1 MALDYRSRAILSHL
15 SQAQGYVTANEIME
29 TFNISR
35 RTIYN
40 DIGKINEW
48 LEANQFPVV
57 QHARSAGFQL
67 DKREVRQISGK
78 LDTIEQWHYEY
89 SAKERRAWLAV
100 YLLARNKPLYL
111 ESLMEKIR
119 VSRNT
124 VIEDIKGLRSE
135 LGHYALQLEFDRKL
149 GYVIKGLEEN
159 KRQALVFYLQQL
171 MPKQS
176 WEALIEQLL
185 KVFSDNADFLDV
197 EKAEEVLKIV
207 AVGEEEL
214 KIKYTDDFLQS
225 LALRILVFVCR
236 LSQGK
241 QVRVD
246 LVEQQVLGETPEYKA
261 TVKICKKLADLF
273 QVKFPLDEVFYIT
286 KHVLS
291 SRIQF
296 SQTIFENANH
306 QNDHMLSDIVSKMV
320 VDFQRYAC
328 IIFDNRA
335 EVERNLLLHVKT
347 AYYRVLYGLEVESGL
362 EDPVKEKY
370 PDIFRLT
377 KKVAKHLENAVGKPV
392 NDGELILI
400 TVHFG
405 GWLEKM
411 GVKPAERKN
420 ALLVCNTG
428 IGTSR
433 LLQNQ
438 LEGLLS
444 TVDIIGCVSLRDY
457 EENEQEADFV
467 ISTIPLVEKGKPV
480 FVVNP
485 ILTDTEKERLLKNV
499 NAFVDAEVAAPSSIT
514 AVMDIIRQHAV
525 IKNESAL
532 KNGLK
537 QYLQPGMAKGRETY
551 KPDLTELL
559 PIERIRC
566 LSETADWQQ
575 AIYEAAQ
582 PLLNEKAIT
591 GDYIKAM
598 VDALNQMGPYV
609 VISPKVAIP
618 HARPQDGVRKLGMA
632 LLKLHKGVSFSKDV
646 SKPVNLVIVLAAVDG
661 DAHLKALHQLTK
673 MLSNKNLKEKLIAAE
688 SPIAIYRLLANHSS

>member
-1 MALDYRSRAILSHL
+1 MALDHRSRAILSHL

-35 RTIYN
+35 RTIYY
-40 DIGKINEW
+40 DISKINGW
-48 LEANQFPVV
+48 LEANELPVV
-57 QHARSAGFQL
+57 QHARTAGFQL
-67 DKREVRQISGK
+67 DRQAARQIPEK
-78 LDTIEQWHYEY
+78 LDTIKLWHYEY

-100 YLLARNKPLYL
+100 YLLARNRPLYL
-111 ESLMEKIR
+111 ESLVEKIR

-124 VIEDIKGLRSE
+124 VIEDLKSLRDE
-135 LGHYALQLEFDRKL
+135 LSHYGLQLEFDRKL

-185 KVFSDNADFLDV
+185 TVFSDNADFLDV
-197 EKAEEVLKIV
+197 EKVEEVTKIV
-207 AVGEEEL
+207 AASEEEL
-214 KIKYTDDFLQS
+214 GIQYTDDFLQS
-225 LALRILVFVCR
+225 LSLRILVFVCR

-246 LVEQQVLGETPEYKA
+246 LVEQQVLAETPEYGA
-261 TVKICKKLADLF
+261 AIKISRKLADLF
-273 QVKFPLDEVFYIT
+273 QVAYPQDEVFYMT
-286 KHVLS
+286 KHILS

-296 SQTIFENANH
+296 SQTIFESSNL
-306 QNDHMLSDIVSKMV
+306 QNDNMLSDIVSKMV
-320 VDFQRYAC
+320 IDFQRYAC
-328 IIFDNRA
+328 IIFDNRE

-377 KKVAKHLENAVGKPV
+377 KKVSRHLEKATGKPV

-400 TVHFG
+400 TMHFG
-405 GWLEKM
+405 GWMEKM
-411 GVKPAERKN
+411 GVQPADRKN

-428 IGTSR
+428 VGTSR

-457 EENEQEADFV
+457 EENDQEADFV

-480 FVVNP
+480 FVVSP
-485 ILTDTEKERLLKNV
+485 ILTDTEKERLLKNI
-499 NAFVDAEVAAPSSIT
+499 NSFVGTDAAAPSSLA
-514 AVMDIIRQHAV
+514 AVMDIIRQHTV
-525 IKNESAL
+525 VKNESAL
-532 KNGLK
+532 KNDLK
-537 QYLQPGMAKGRETY
+537 QYLQPGLIKAKETH
-551 KPDLTELL
+551 KPDLKELL
-559 PIERIRC
+559 PIENIQC
-566 LSETADWQQ
+566 LSEVVDWQQ
-575 AIYEAAQ
+575 AIHEAAQ
-582 PLLNEKAIT
+582 PLLNEEAIT
-591 GDYIKAM
+591 ANYVKAM
-598 VDALNQMGPYV
+598 IDALNEMGPYV

-618 HARPQDGVRKLGMA
+618 HARPQDGVKKLGMA
-632 LLKLHKGVSFSKDV
+632 LLQLKKSVSFSGNV

-673 MLSNKNLKEKLIAAE
+673 MLSNRNLKEKLITAE
-688 SPIAIYRLLANHSS
+688 SPNEIYRLLADQSS